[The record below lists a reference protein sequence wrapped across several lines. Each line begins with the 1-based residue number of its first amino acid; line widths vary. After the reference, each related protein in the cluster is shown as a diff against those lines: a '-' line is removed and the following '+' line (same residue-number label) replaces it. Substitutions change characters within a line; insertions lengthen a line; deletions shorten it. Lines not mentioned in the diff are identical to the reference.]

1 MMEFLLDTSDL
12 TAIKKYLGII
22 PLSGVTTNPSIIKK
36 GGKVNFFAH
45 LRKIREILGTQGT
58 FHVQVVG
65 TTTNQM
71 LADAHAI
78 RDKVG
83 EDVYIKIP
91 TNEAGLAAMKILKKE
106 DFKITATAIY
116 TTFQGYLAIEAGAD
130 YLAPYYN
137 RMVNMNIDAAHV
149 IAALSKQIAVSH
161 VGTKVLA
168 ASFHTVEQVDSSI
181 ENGAQAVTMGPDI
194 LAKGLGLSMI
204 SGAVNDFTQD
214 WKSIYGDTTIA
225 NLDA

>member
-1 MMEFLLDTSDL
+1 MEFLLDTSDL
-12 TAIKKYLGII
+12 TAIKKYLDII

-36 GGKVNFFAH
+36 GGKVDFFAH
-45 LRKIREILGTQGT
+45 LRQIREILGPQRT

-65 TTTNQM
+65 TTTDQM
-71 LADAHAI
+71 VADAHTV

-83 EDVYIKIP
+83 EDVYIKVP
-91 TNEAGLAAMKILKKE
+91 TNEAGLAAMKLLKK
-106 DFKITATAIY
+106 DGFKITATAIY

-137 RMVNMNIDAAHV
+137 RMVNMNIDPAHV
-149 IAALSKQIAVSH
+149 IAALTKQIAASH
-161 VGTKVLA
+161 SDAKVLA

-194 LAKGLGLSMI
+194 LATGLGLSVI
-204 SGAVNDFTQD
+204 SGAINDFTQD
-214 WKSIYGDTTIA
+214 CQSVYGDTTIA
-225 NLDA
+225 DLDAE